1 MNVTIDGVTYEGDFM
16 DWDISWEMQK
26 DESETVLGIT
36 RVSANKVVDAL
47 NKFFKDNCTKKMTG
61 IRVVPEEPKTIKRKK
76 GKN

>member
-1 MNVTIDGVTYEGDFM
+1 M

-61 IRVVPEEPKTIKRKK
+61 IRMVPEPLNKPKRSEVFDK
-76 GKN
+76 